1 MGAGAVSSLRL
12 LYLRLGAEITDLFFT
27 VLETG
32 KFKIK
37 VIWFL
42 GFWMANFLLL
52 SSPGVSLVCERGHSD
67 LSLSLLTRTLIPA

>member
-37 VIWFL
+37 MIWFL
-42 GFWMANFLLL
+42 GFWMANFYCPHLAF
-52 SSPGVSLVCERGHSD
+52 PWCVSMGTVI
-67 LSLSLLTRTLIPA
+67 SLLIRTLIPA